1 MGGNWDNGSNAGFFN
16 WNANNAPSNANTNIG
31 SRLIFLILDYLFF
44 AGPSSPLGENNGV
57 TDSLRIFGGEAIAR
71 KRKK

>member
-31 SRLIFLILDYLFF
+31 SRLIFLILDYLFLQVLPHRLVKIT
-44 AGPSSPLGENNGV
+44 A
-57 TDSLRIFGGEAIAR
+57 LRIA
-71 KRKK
+71 